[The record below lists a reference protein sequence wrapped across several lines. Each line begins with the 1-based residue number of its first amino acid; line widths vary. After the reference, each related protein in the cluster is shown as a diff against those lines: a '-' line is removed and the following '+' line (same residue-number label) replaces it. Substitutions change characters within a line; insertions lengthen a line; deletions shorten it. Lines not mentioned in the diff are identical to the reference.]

1 MTSGQ
6 KVLDI
11 MLTNSTSSSPIAIAN
26 FCKRLCVKKQKGHF
40 PFSLLGISV
49 FFRIFANDMKK
60 GDKVRFLHEV
70 GGGTVCGFQGK
81 NVVLVEDEDGF
92 EIPMLMSD
100 VVVVGSEDYSTSNV
114 VNAKAA
120 MQREAADGRSIK
132 AMMKEGQDKVTV
144 EDDRDEIDYSKV
156 TFRAPAEERKGG
168 NALSAYLAFVP
179 IDIKEVT
186 RTRFEAYFVND
197 SNYYLQ
203 YSYLIAEGNSWTLR
217 AHGEA
222 EPNTKEFIE
231 EFGREDLNKM
241 ERVCIQMLAY
251 KRDKPFVLK
260 PTIDVQL
267 RIDGVKFYKLHMFED
282 NDFFEQKAL
291 IYTLVEQDKVVR
303 PLVVDAQRLKAE
315 MYRHEEPA
323 DKTRVQKPQLQPII
337 KRRGDEDVVVV
348 DLHIDALLDSTAGM
362 SKGDILNYQ
371 VDVFRKT
378 LAKYSDKKGQRI
390 VFIHGKGEG
399 VLRRALVSDLSYRY
413 KSYTYQDAS
422 FQEYGYGAT
431 QVTIR

>member
-1 MTSGQ
+1 
-6 KVLDI
+6 
-11 MLTNSTSSSPIAIAN
+11 
-26 FCKRLCVKKQKGHF
+26 
-40 PFSLLGISV
+40 
-49 FFRIFANDMKK
+49 MKK

-70 GGGTVCGFQGK
+70 GGGTVSGFQGK

-100 VVVVGSEDYSTSNV
+100 VVVIGSEDYSSSNV

-144 EDDRDEIDYSKV
+144 EEDRDEIDYSKV

-186 RTRFEAYFVND
+186 RTRFEAYFIND

-203 YSYLIAEGNSWTLR
+203 YTYLIAEGNSWTLR
-217 AHGEA
+217 AQGEA

-303 PLVVDAQRLKAE
+303 PLVIDAQQLKAE

-323 DKTRVQKPQLQPII
+323 DKTRVQKPQLQPIV

-348 DLHIDALLDSTAGM
+348 DLHIDALLDTTAGM

-399 VLRRALVSDLSYRY
+399 VLRRALVNDLSYRY

-431 QVTIR
+431 QVTIK

>member
-1 MTSGQ
+1 
-6 KVLDI
+6 
-11 MLTNSTSSSPIAIAN
+11 
-26 FCKRLCVKKQKGHF
+26 
-40 PFSLLGISV
+40 
-49 FFRIFANDMKK
+49 MKK

-70 GGGTVCGFQGK
+70 GGGTVSGFQGK

-100 VVVVGSEDYSTSNV
+100 VVVIGSEDYSSSNV

-144 EDDRDEIDYSKV
+144 EEDRDEIDYSKV

-217 AHGEA
+217 AQGEA

-303 PLVVDAQRLKAE
+303 PLVIDAQQLKAE

-323 DKTRVQKPQLQPII
+323 DKTRVQKPQLQPIV

-348 DLHIDALLDSTAGM
+348 DLHIDALLDTTAGM
-362 SKGDILNYQ
+362 SKGDILNDQ

-431 QVTIR
+431 QVTIK

>member
-1 MTSGQ
+1 
-6 KVLDI
+6 
-11 MLTNSTSSSPIAIAN
+11 
-26 FCKRLCVKKQKGHF
+26 
-40 PFSLLGISV
+40 
-49 FFRIFANDMKK
+49 MKK

-348 DLHIDALLDSTAGM
+348 DLHIDALLDTTAGM

-431 QVTIR
+431 QVTIK

>member
-1 MTSGQ
+1 
-6 KVLDI
+6 
-11 MLTNSTSSSPIAIAN
+11 
-26 FCKRLCVKKQKGHF
+26 
-40 PFSLLGISV
+40 
-49 FFRIFANDMKK
+49 MKK

-70 GGGTVCGFQGK
+70 GGGTVSGFQGK

-100 VVVVGSEDYSTSNV
+100 VVVIGSEDYSSSNV

-144 EDDRDEIDYSKV
+144 EEERDEIDYSKV

-217 AHGEA
+217 AQGEA

-323 DKTRVQKPQLQPII
+323 DKTRVQKPQLQPIV

-348 DLHIDALLDSTAGM
+348 DLHIDALLDTTAGM

-431 QVTIR
+431 QVTIK